1 MKTMGLVCALF
12 TMTLAATAPGQTTGQ
27 TTSHPAKPDSELYRT
42 IARLEGEMFDAYNR
56 CELERFGS
64 FFVKDVEF
72 YHDLGGLTL
81 GRKDLVD
88 SVRKNI
94 CGKVTRELLP
104 DTLTIY
110 PMRDGALEI
119 GFHRFHHPGHDD
131 TEGVGEGQFVMLW
144 QKTGDR
150 WQIIRVISFDHH
162 TAGK

>member
-1 MKTMGLVCALF
+1 MKTIGLVFALF
-12 TMTLAATAPGQTTGQ
+12 TMTLAAAAGAQ

-64 FFVKDVEF
+64 FFVKGVEF

-88 SVRKNI
+88 SVQKNI

-110 PMRDGALEI
+110 PMKDGALEV

-131 TEGVGEGQFVMLW
+131 TEDVGEGQFIMLW
-144 QKTGDR
+144 QKTGER